1 MATSGSYDSN
11 STRNQIID
19 TALRKIGVLAE
30 GETSSSQQVADA
42 ASDMER
48 MIKAWQGQG
57 IHIWKETEAVL
68 FLATSQSIYSLGA
81 TTTDHYVLYDD
92 LTTTTLSAAAADTA
106 TSLTVSSISGIS
118 DGDYIG
124 IVMDDTTIHWSTVN
138 GTPAGSTVNI
148 DDAIDDDAAS
158 GNAVYAYTSK
168 AVRPLQVRSA
178 RVQLDSTSETIVTEV
193 GGEGYFDLSNKSA
206 SGVPISYYYKPALS
220 NGKLYLYPTT
230 SDERYYLNL
239 TTYIPIED
247 FDTSSNN
254 PDFPVE
260 WHEAIVW
267 NLGKRLLPEYGIND
281 PVTVQMVVGMAA
293 ESLQIASDFD
303 VEEGDIIIMPD
314 YV

>member
-138 GTPAGSTVNI
+138 GTPSGSTVNI

-193 GGEGYFDLSNKSA
+193 GGEGYFDLANKAA

-281 PVTVQMVVGMAA
+281 PVTVQMVIGMAA